1 MLCKCFWDAGISKD
15 ALIFLPSKG
24 SDISKYL
31 LVDEAVKFSILT
43 GGEDTAYAMLKANPT
58 LLLSAETGG
67 KNATI
72 VSKLQIVTARLKI
85 LSILLLATAVKN
97 ARLLLCLF

>member
-1 MLCKCFWDAGISKD
+1 MLCKCFWDSGIPKD

-31 LVDEAVKFSILT
+31 LIDEAIKFSILT

-72 VSKLQIVTARLKI
+72 VSKLLIVIVRLKI
-85 LSILLLATAVKN
+85 SFILLLAIAVKN
-97 ARLLLCLF
+97 VQLLLC